1 MLHANYEMTE
11 KVRGKTLAVKKQH
24 ALPRQRNG
32 RTATR
37 MNAHTISL
45 TYWYHLG

>member
-1 MLHANYEMTE
+1 MLHANYELME

-37 MNAHTISL
+37 MGADTMSL
-45 TYWYHLG
+45 TNWCHLG